1 MSDAIKTY
9 LAKIDRE
16 FKTGKATEH
25 THRPALKDL
34 IESLAPEVQATNE
47 PKRVECGAPDF
58 ILRRDGLSI
67 GYVETKDLGKSLA
80 EAEDSNQLERYKKSL
95 PNLILTDY
103 LEFRWFVDG
112 QLRDS
117 ARLGRI
123 GKENKILPDKKGID
137 ETTELLKLFLESRPQ
152 PITTPRDLSERAAKL
167 AHIIRDTIV
176 EAFEKERTS
185 SDLKDL
191 REAFADV
198 LIPDLNKP
206 EKTAE
211 FADMY
216 AQTIVYGLF
225 AARINHKGPGPF
237 QRMGA
242 ACEIPKTNPFLKKL
256 FETITGSSLD
266 DEPYVDFVDD
276 LVQILAN
283 TDIEKVLENFG
294 KRTRQEDPMVHFYET
309 FLAAYDPKTRERR
322 GVYYTPEPVVQY
334 IVKSVDYILKT
345 RFGLEGGLAHTA
357 DIVEYDR
364 EEVFLDAQGRPDRSK
379 LLKTVQESRP
389 KVLILDPAC
398 GTGTFLYAVMD
409 FIREEFM
416 KRGDAGLW
424 SAYVRDHLLP
434 RLFGFE
440 LLMAPYAM
448 AHFKLGMLLAG
459 HDLPKEKQK
468 QWQYDFEGDERLG
481 IYLTNTLEEAP
492 SEWQKL
498 FGAYRILSEE
508 ANAAS
513 RVKRDLPIMVV
524 LGNPPYSGHSA
535 NSSWEM
541 VGKKKKL
548 NFIGQ
553 LLQDYYFVDGKPL
566 GEKNPK
572 WLQDDYVK
580 FIRWGQWRIERTG
593 AGVLVFI
600 TNHAYLDNPTFR
612 GMRQQLMKT
621 FDEIYI
627 MDLHGN
633 AKKKERAPDGS
644 KDENIFDI
652 QQGVAIGI
660 FVKTPGKDKS
670 TNIHHAELFGSRE
683 YKYKYLLEKDLET
696 TSWNKIQPEHPFY
709 FFFHQ
714 DKDLGSEFGLG
725 FKITDIFP
733 INNIGM
739 QTHRDYFVTDLD
751 NNELRNRITEFRSS
765 NVSDDELKE
774 RFNLGSW
781 DISKARKKLRE
792 DDNWENKFVDCLW
805 RPFDIRHLYY
815 NKDLIDRPRSQITDP
830 MLRPNF
836 AILAMRQIALHEGCS
851 HFLVS
856 DTPTIDRVFYSNKG
870 AASVFPVYLYAN
882 KSDDS
887 NLQKQL
893 IEPLAWA
900 VSETGRVPNL
910 SREFVS
916 QLENRLN
923 LKFISDGSGNLTST
937 FGPEDVFNYIYAI
950 FHSLTYRQRYAEFL
964 KIDFPRVP
972 LTSNLELFRKLCI
985 LGEELVALHL
995 LESPQVTQLLTRYP
1009 VAGDNF
1015 VEKGFPKFVVY
1026 DEGQPGYVFINK
1038 TQYFEGVPK
1047 EVWEFHVG
1055 GYQVCHKWLK
1065 DRRGKQLSFDDLM
1078 HYQKVV
1084 VALAETMRLMNEID
1098 KAIPSWPIQ

>member
-1 MSDAIKTY
+1 
-9 LAKIDRE
+9 
-16 FKTGKATEH
+16 
-25 THRPALKDL
+25 
-34 IESLAPEVQATNE
+34 
-47 PKRVECGAPDF
+47 VECGAPDF

-67 GYVETKDLGKSLA
+67 GYVETKDLGKSLD

-112 QLRDS
+112 QIRDS

-152 PITTPRDLSERAAKL
+152 PITTPKDLSERAAKL

-176 EAFEKERTS
+176 EAFEKDKAS

-206 EKTAE
+206 EKTEE

-242 ACEIPKTNPFLKKL
+242 AREIPKTNPFLKKL

-266 DEPYVDFVDD
+266 EEPYVDFVDD

-409 FIREEFM
+409 FIRDEFM

-481 IYLTNTLEEAP
+481 DLSNQYL
-492 SEWQKL
+492 
-498 FGAYRILSEE
+498 G
-508 ANAAS
+508 
-513 RVKRDLPIMVV
+513 
-524 LGNPPYSGHSA
+524 GG
-535 NSSWEM
+535 
-541 VGKKKKL
+541 
-548 NFIGQ
+548 
-553 LLQDYYFVDGKPL
+553 
-566 GEKNPK
+566 
-572 WLQDDYVK
+572 
-580 FIRWGQWRIERTG
+580 
-593 AGVLVFI
+593 
-600 TNHAYLDNPTFR
+600 PT
-612 GMRQQLMKT
+612 
-621 FDEIYI
+621 
-627 MDLHGN
+627 
-633 AKKKERAPDGS
+633 
-644 KDENIFDI
+644 
-652 QQGVAIGI
+652 
-660 FVKTPGKDKS
+660 
-670 TNIHHAELFGSRE
+670 
-683 YKYKYLLEKDLET
+683 
-696 TSWNKIQPEHPFY
+696 
-709 FFFHQ
+709 
-714 DKDLGSEFGLG
+714 
-725 FKITDIFP
+725 
-733 INNIGM
+733 
-739 QTHRDYFVTDLD
+739 
-751 NNELRNRITEFRSS
+751 
-765 NVSDDELKE
+765 
-774 RFNLGSW
+774 
-781 DISKARKKLRE
+781 
-792 DDNWENKFVDCLW
+792 
-805 RPFDIRHLYY
+805 
-815 NKDLIDRPRSQITDP
+815 
-830 MLRPNF
+830 
-836 AILAMRQIALHEGCS
+836 
-851 HFLVS
+851 
-856 DTPTIDRVFYSNKG
+856 
-870 AASVFPVYLYAN
+870 
-882 KSDDS
+882 
-887 NLQKQL
+887 
-893 IEPLAWA
+893 
-900 VSETGRVPNL
+900 
-910 SREFVS
+910 
-916 QLENRLN
+916 
-923 LKFISDGSGNLTST
+923 
-937 FGPEDVFNYIYAI
+937 
-950 FHSLTYRQRYAEFL
+950 
-964 KIDFPRVP
+964 
-972 LTSNLELFRKLCI
+972 
-985 LGEELVALHL
+985 
-995 LESPQVTQLLTRYP
+995 
-1009 VAGDNF
+1009 
-1015 VEKGFPKFVVY
+1015 
-1026 DEGQPGYVFINK
+1026 
-1038 TQYFEGVPK
+1038 
-1047 EVWEFHVG
+1047 
-1055 GYQVCHKWLK
+1055 
-1065 DRRGKQLSFDDLM
+1065 
-1078 HYQKVV
+1078 
-1084 VALAETMRLMNEID
+1084 
-1098 KAIPSWPIQ
+1098 